1 MVARQNYYQEATGTV
16 TTTSV
21 SSTLVTT
28 LTFTPD
34 ANSDYWLFASGGFT
48 YDSGTDNHVG
58 QVTVYHDTAST
69 TLNAQTMQHKRTE
82 DVIPFLTIAKLSFGA
97 SPTSQSIKVFL
108 GASNSGDTATIKDVR
123 LLAIK
128 ADAADEYAEAL
139 SQQST
144 SNTASYTSALAL
156 NFTPATT
163 GDYLVIGNCTR
174 ASDVNLGSMY
184 CQLNDVGHTTTYGG
198 RIWSSVD
205 DFDAQPF
212 VAAEKITCSGSIAQT
227 FQLEWKSGDGT
238 LAYVEYSRI
247 LALRL
252 DAFENVYFTSLQ
264 TDSSSTAGA
273 SFFDHLTLT
282 ATPLAFDHAILMF
295 GAGSCT
301 SGANYA
307 NYHTAKSGTEIELWT
322 RQAAI
327 ASSWISLGMAQ
338 RQTLAASSTTW
349 TWSTKSSV
357 SGVTSRVGGLSIAVL
372 QLGSAVNPITV
383 SPTGFTETASLSKP
397 PVAVPFGTARVSGF
411 GSPTVVNQFVV
422 APTGKAVTAGF
433 GTPGLSQSLMA
444 TGLGATV
451 AFGGIAVAVPF
462 GKAMASG
469 KGNLAVAVP
478 HSASVSVGFGGPSVD
493 RTPQGSGAT
502 AGFGGVALAIP
513 TGVSV
518 ASAFGSPTIL
528 QQGVTAATGFTAA
541 SGFGGVAVA
550 IPHSY
555 GASVAFGSATVE
567 EVTLEVPSS
576 LQTLGG
582 GVDRRLEWA
591 NEHFGMLLR
600 RWQALED
607 EKRALERRER
617 KRREKE
623 ARARKRALLE
633 KVKDDGAQLE
643 ASVARLEAQARVVQ
657 VAVERMAQ
665 IAVMQAQIRE
675 DVVATER
682 VVAKMKAEQRREERY
697 IDGLYT
703 EALQADDEAVMSM
716 LLPLL

>member
-301 SGANYA
+301 SGTNYS

-397 PVAVPFGTARVSGF
+397 P
-411 GSPTVVNQFVV
+411 
-422 APTGKAVTAGF
+422 
-433 GTPGLSQSLMA
+433 
-444 TGLGATV
+444 
-451 AFGGIAVAVPF
+451 VAVPF